1 MYGTY
6 DILRNKLNLKKVNG
20 ISKYNIII
28 LKQKNE
34 KKRKS
39 CKLYM
44 KHFNYS
50 WVKLFKKRDTF

>member
-28 LKQKNE
+28 PKQKNE

-39 CKLYM
+39 
-44 KHFNYS
+44 
-50 WVKLFKKRDTF
+50 